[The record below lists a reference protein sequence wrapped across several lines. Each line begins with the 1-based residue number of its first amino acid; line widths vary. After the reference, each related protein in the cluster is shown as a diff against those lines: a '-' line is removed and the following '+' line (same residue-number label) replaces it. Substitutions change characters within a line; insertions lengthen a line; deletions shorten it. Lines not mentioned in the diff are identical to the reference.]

1 MTTTTETQTA
11 KAKQP
16 TDASVLSDLGW
27 AHYIN
32 AELESAKSTLDKSI
46 AADKSDVGTF
56 LRRGRVHYWLKK
68 LELARGDYQTVLA
81 TSNQDPD
88 ASWGLAEVEIAEN
101 KMELAFQRL
110 DEILSRHPNHVYAAM
125 TGAKAA
131 FERGDLVR
139 TQKYLAS
146 ELRARPDNV
155 EALRLQDAVQRGM
168 KK

>member
-1 MTTTTETQTA
+1 M
-11 KAKQP
+11 
-16 TDASVLSDLGW
+16 
-27 AHYIN
+27 
-32 AELESAKSTLDKSI
+32 
-46 AADKSDVGTF
+46 
-56 LRRGRVHYWLKK
+56 RRGRVHYWLKK
-68 LELARGDYQTVLA
+68 LELARKDYETVLA

-88 ASWGLAEVEIAEN
+88 ANWGLAEVEIAES

-110 DEILSRHPNHVYAAM
+110 DELLSRHPGYIYAAM

-139 TQKYLAS
+139 ARKYLAT

-155 EALRLQDAVQRGM
+155 EALRLQDAVQRDI